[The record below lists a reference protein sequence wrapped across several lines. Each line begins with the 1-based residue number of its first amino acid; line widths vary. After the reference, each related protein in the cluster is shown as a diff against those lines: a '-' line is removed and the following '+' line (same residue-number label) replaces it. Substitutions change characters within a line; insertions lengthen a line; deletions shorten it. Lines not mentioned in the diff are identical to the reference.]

1 MSNHYDYTQGFRTRA
16 QVSLKDPA
24 LRRNLAIANDNQMS
38 KRLHAMTSLKDS
50 EALRDIAAE
59 VRDAVLSQL
68 DVHLDRL
75 ASNWERNGGRV
86 FFAADASEA
95 TDYVLDI
102 VKRVEAKLVVKSK
115 SMASEE
121 IRLNDTLIEQG
132 IEPVETDLGE
142 FIIQLAGEHPSHI
155 ITPAIH
161 RSKEDVAA
169 LFGPLAGRVLPAETG
184 PLAAFARAHLRKQFL
199 RADIGI
205 NGVNFGI
212 ADEGA
217 LCLVTNEGNG
227 RMCNSLPRVHIAI
240 MGMERVVADW
250 DQLAVMLSLLAR
262 SATGQKLT
270 QYTSITFGPRPSS
283 EYDGPDESHLIILDN
298 GRSRALG
305 TDQQSILR
313 CIRCGACL
321 NVCPVYRQVGGH
333 AYDPVYSGP
342 IGAVLNP
349 ILREDAT
356 ELAHASSLCGACT
369 EVCPVRIP
377 LHDLLIGLRS
387 KHESQSSGVERL
399 GYKSWAL
406 VWTHGTLYRPIRL
419 IGRLLARRSARRPM
433 KRLPLPF
440 LSRWTKSRRFTGP
453 SDRRDRGSK

>member
-1 MSNHYDYTQGFRTRA
+1 
-16 QVSLKDPA
+16 
-24 LRRNLAIANDNQMS
+24 MS

-102 VKRVEAKLVVKSK
+102 AKRVEAKLVVKSK

-121 IRLNDTLIEQG
+121 IRLNEALIEQG

-184 PLAAFARAHLRKQFL
+184 PLAAFARAHLSEQFL

-227 RMCNSLPRVHIAI
+227 RMCNALPRVHIAI
-240 MGMERVVADW
+240 MGMERVAADW

-270 QYTSITFGPRPSS
+270 QYTSITFGPRPSG

-349 ILREDAT
+349 TLRENAT
-356 ELAHASSLCGACT
+356 ELAHASSLLRRVHGSVSGPDPSPRPPDRIAEQAREPVFACGASRLQ
-369 EVCPVRIP
+369 VM
-377 LHDLLIGLRS
+377 G
-387 KHESQSSGVERL
+387 SGVDPRHPVPADPPGRSSSCPSVGTTADEATASSL
-399 GYKSWAL
+399 PEPMDQESSL
-406 VWTHGTLYRPIRL
+406 HGTL
-419 IGRLLARRSARRPM
+419 
-433 KRLPLPF
+433 
-440 LSRWTKSRRFTGP
+440 
-453 SDRRDRGSK
+453 